1 MEENDKKIIFSKVE
15 DTDDIKDSLE
25 NLCLYLNELDRM
37 LHIEHPKVNE
47 NEYDEYKY
55 KMQIIE
61 QHIVEMDKVFKFM
74 ANETKNNNI
83 IIS

>member
-1 MEENDKKIIFSKVE
+1 
-15 DTDDIKDSLE
+15 
-25 NLCLYLNELDRM
+25 M